1 MDGYANSW
9 RPHSRTSSIM
19 PIFDVEANGKQF
31 EVDAPNMDAAVA
43 GLQQHFNAPSP
54 VENSIAGSAKALGIG
69 GVKGLVGLAGAP
81 ADLADAGARG
91 IDYLAGTQLHE
102 NYTKPVADVAGY
114 NALKGKIE
122 QYTGPMYEPKTGTE
136 KALQTL
142 GEFGSVG
149 FLGPGSLARKA
160 ITQVAAPAAASELAG
175 AATEGTAAEP
185 YARVGG
191 AILGAGGASR
201 IARATDARAV
211 AATAP
216 TVGRADLDAATG
228 AGYRHPEIQA
238 LQIDSAGA
246 NRMIDSVVRSL
257 TRDRFSEKQAA
268 STYDALRGLRTPEFG
283 VNHTLQ
289 DFDATRRIL
298 NTIAADGGTEGAAA
312 RRAVRSI
319 DAYTLRVPQGDV
331 IAGDAREAGRALHEA
346 RANAAAGFRDQ
357 RIQDLIERAQNTAGA
372 THSGGNLENELRK
385 GVRSLLNSR
394 DGMRGFSDAERAAL
408 QAFARGS
415 ASANILRRVSK
426 ILGGGG
432 GLGQLASSAMGSAV
446 AGPVGM
452 IAAPALGIAANR
464 LGSAAALNN
473 LQRIAGQVRLRSP
486 AGALLPPPAAMP
498 PQLSV
503 SANALLSGMRAAGL
517 PTAPQF
523 LPAYQ

>member
-1 MDGYANSW
+1 
-9 RPHSRTSSIM
+9 M

-31 EVDAPNMDAAVA
+31 EVEAPSMDAAIA
-43 GLQQHFNAPSP
+43 GLQQHFKAAPEA
-54 VENSIAGSAKALGIG
+54 ENSLGGSAKALGIG
-69 GVKGLVGLAGAP
+69 GVKGLIGTAGAP

-91 IDYLAGTQLHE
+91 IDYLAGTKLSE

-114 NALKGKIE
+114 EALKGYVEDK
-122 QYTGPMYEPKTGTE
+122 TGKFYEPKTGLE
-136 KALQTL
+136 KTLQTV

-149 FLGPGSLARKA
+149 LLGPGSLGRKA
-160 ITQVAAPAAASELAG
+160 LTQVAAPALASEAAG
-175 AATEGTAAEP
+175 AAAKGTEAEP
-185 YARVGG
+185 YVRIG
-191 AILGAGGASR
+191 AAIAGAGAASR
-201 IARATDARAV
+201 IGRAVDARAAAPANV
-211 AATAP
+211 A
-216 TVGRADLDAATG
+216 RADLDAGTA
-228 AGYRHPEIQA
+228 AGYNHPEVRA
-238 LQIDSAGA
+238 LQIESGGA
-246 NRMIDSVVRSL
+246 NRMIDGIIRNL

-312 RRAVRSI
+312 RRAMRSI
-319 DAYTLRVPQGDV
+319 DAYTLRVPQADV
-331 IAGDAREAGRALHEA
+331 VAGNA
-346 RANAAAGFRDQ
+346 RAAGQALQEGRQNAAAGFRDQ

-394 DGMRGFSDAERAAL
+394 EGMRGFSQAEQAAL

-415 ASANILRRVSK
+415 ASANILRRVGK

-432 GLGQLASSAMGSAV
+432 GLGQLMSGGAGAAL

-452 IAAPALGIAANR
+452 VGLPAAGMIANR
-464 LGSAAALNN
+464 VGSAAALHN
-473 LQRIAGQVRLRSP
+473 LQRIAGDVRRRSP
-486 AGALLPPPAAMP
+486 VGAGLPIPLPPL

-503 SANALLSGMRAAGL
+503 SANALLSGLRAAGL
-517 PTAPQF
+517 STAPQF
-523 LPAYQ
+523 QFSRQ